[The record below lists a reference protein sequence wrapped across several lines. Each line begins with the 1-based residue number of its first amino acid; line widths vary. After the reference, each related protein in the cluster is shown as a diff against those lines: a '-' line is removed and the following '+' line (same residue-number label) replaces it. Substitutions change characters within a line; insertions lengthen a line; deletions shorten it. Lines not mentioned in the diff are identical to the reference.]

1 MRHEPRADVRGLPL
15 YAARM
20 EDLRP
25 GDFVKVDCAVL
36 TILRARE
43 HLGFRLKVTDNRVLE
58 NQGGMSKAAT
68 AAISS

>member
-1 MRHEPRADVRGLPL
+1 MVPL
-15 YAARM
+15 YAARI
-20 EDLRP
+20 EDLGP

-43 HLGFRLKVTDNRVLE
+43 HLGFPLKVTDNRVLE